1 MEEVG
6 RIIPCLIGTHLRG
19 GDSRLVEILTSLW
32 PRAVGKGIAQ
42 HSRPV
47 TFVSGTLTMAASCS
61 SWASQLGQMSEELRA
76 EINSFLG
83 RPVVKKLRV
92 LHVPSLV
99 LENGNSTT
107 EAAKLKMEAGRL
119 KFPNGHLKRALE
131 LANLDP
137 ETARLVADAFDKYF
151 SRPRT
156 GR

>member
-1 MEEVG
+1 
-6 RIIPCLIGTHLRG
+6 
-19 GDSRLVEILTSLW
+19 
-32 PRAVGKGIAQ
+32 
-42 HSRPV
+42 
-47 TFVSGTLTMAASCS
+47 
-61 SWASQLGQMSEELRA
+61 
-76 EINSFLG
+76 
-83 RPVVKKLRV
+83 VKKLRV

-119 KFPNGHLKRALE
+119 KSPNAHLKRALE

-156 GR
+156 GRWQGVNADRPALCYRRHENPKS